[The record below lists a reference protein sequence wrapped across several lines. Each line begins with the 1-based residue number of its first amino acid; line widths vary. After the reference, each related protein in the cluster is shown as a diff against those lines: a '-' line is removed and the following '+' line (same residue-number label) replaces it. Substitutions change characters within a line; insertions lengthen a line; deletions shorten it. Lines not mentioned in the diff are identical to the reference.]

1 MMAPMGQPVD
11 DSWIDVLRSWTWRHT
26 AIGVGLGLLNI
37 ALGPAGGLLVWPG
50 PVASKHYGS
59 ALLFNVLM
67 IGLPCVLAVRLA
79 DRAVDRGARAA
90 WAYGLAVLTVAV
102 AGSWLGGLLRLSVWG
117 GQPSTPIRNAWVAVA
132 IATLY
137 GLGVAAYVHA
147 RRARQ
152 AMQRLHR
159 LETERAQQMQQLQV
173 QRLLALQARVDPQL
187 LFDTLRRV
195 QGQVLQDPAAAD
207 ALLAELIA
215 LLRTLHGNAARL
227 QADPAGAGLAD
238 APVGN
243 LRTTP

>member
-1 MMAPMGQPVD
+1 MTAPMGPPVND
-11 DSWIDVLRSWTWRHT
+11 RWIDVLRSWTWRHT

-37 ALGPAGGLLVWPG
+37 ALGPAGGLLVWPAPTG
-50 PVASKHYGS
+50 SKFYGS

-79 DRAVDRGARAA
+79 DRAVDRGAPAA

-102 AGSWLGGLLRLSVWG
+102 AGSWVGSLLRLSVWG
-117 GQPSTPIRNAWVAVA
+117 GQPSTPIRNAWVALA

-137 GLGVAAYVHA
+137 GLGVAAYA
-147 RRARQ
+147 LGRRAQQ
-152 AMQRLHR
+152 ATQRLHR
-159 LETERAQQMQQLQV
+159 METERALQLKQLQV

-195 QGQVLQDPAAAD
+195 QSQVLDNPAAAD

-227 QADPAGAGLAD
+227 QTEHAGVGLAD
-238 APVGN
+238 GPAGP
-243 LRTTP
+243 LRTSP